1 MGASPPKEEIQMAKA
16 ATKYQGMEVTLT
28 LTEAEA
34 FTLRDILMLIGGSP
48 DQSRRKH
55 CDAIA
60 VALDSQGIKG
70 TNDEDIKPESVI
82 CFI

>member
-1 MGASPPKEEIQMAKA
+1 MAKA
-16 ATKYQGMEVTLT
+16 TMKYLDMEVTLT

-34 FTLRDILMLIGGSP
+34 FTLRDILMLIGGSA

-60 VALDSQGIKG
+60 SALDEQGIKG

-82 CFI
+82 CFV